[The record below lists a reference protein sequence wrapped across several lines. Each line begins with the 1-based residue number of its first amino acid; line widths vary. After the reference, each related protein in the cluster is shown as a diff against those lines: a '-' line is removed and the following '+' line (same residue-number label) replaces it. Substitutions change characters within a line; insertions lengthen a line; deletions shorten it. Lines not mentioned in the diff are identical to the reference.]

1 MHPGGRRAWIQNS
14 SCVWLWNPGILRV
27 QVNGANQHREK
38 SALPAAVFE
47 LASHFHP
54 FPHRLLGRDGSRFP
68 RLSSATHLAL
78 FKQFHP
84 QNMCSSYNMGARRGP
99 CVGSGAPRG
108 WDMAS
113 LHPSAPQRVL
123 LGEPADV
130 TRTCVTME
138 WFVKPETA
146 LRLGSSEAG
155 RTGWEFS
162 TPAATAVSVLEA
174 QFSPFSSIRPF

>member
-1 MHPGGRRAWIQNS
+1 MAPISTGRSLLFRRPFLN
-14 SCVWLWNPGILRV
+14 
-27 QVNGANQHREK
+27 
-38 SALPAAVFE
+38 F
-47 LASHFHP
+47 ASHFHP

-138 WFVKPETA
+138 WFVKPETLSSWA
-146 LRLGSSEAG
+146 AVRLVELAG
-155 RTGWEFS
+155 NSRRR
-162 TPAATAVSVLEA
+162 
-174 QFSPFSSIRPF
+174 RPRCIGPGGPILTSLLHSAF

>member
-1 MHPGGRRAWIQNS
+1 MAPISTGRSLLFRRPFLN
-14 SCVWLWNPGILRV
+14 
-27 QVNGANQHREK
+27 
-38 SALPAAVFE
+38 F
-47 LASHFHP
+47 ASHFHP

-146 LRLGSSEAG
+146 LRLGSSEAFLVDASAYEWASKHG
-155 RTGWEFS
+155 HAVPLCRRLHAVQGW
-162 TPAATAVSVLEA
+162 
-174 QFSPFSSIRPF
+174 